1 MSRRTWYRRVGPLIA
16 LVGSFLIWEGVVKVF
31 HTKPFVLPDPITV
44 LTQTWD
50 VRGELLRQSVPTLEE
65 IWLGF
70 LIAVAA
76 GLLLAIPIAY
86 SQLVESSV
94 LPILVAIQVT
104 PTVALA
110 PLFLIWLGFGMTPKI
125 AVAAL
130 VAFFPVVVN
139 TTRGLNAGEPEMV
152 QWMRSLGAR
161 PWEIFFKLSI
171 RWAMPYIMA
180 ALKVAITLAAVG
192 ALIGEFIGTDRGLG
206 YMILRATTNLDTPVL
221 YGVLLWV
228 CFLGIAAY
236 GLIAGLERVALSWQ
250 RAAEGA
256 AQT

>member
-1 MSRRTWYRRVGPLIA
+1 MSGRTWFQRLGPVIA
-16 LVGSFLIWEGVVKVF
+16 LVGSFLIWEGVVEVF
-31 HTKPFVLPDPITV
+31 HTKPFILPGPITV
-44 LTQTWD
+44 VTNTWD
-50 VRGELLRQSVPTLEE
+50 VRSELLHQAVPTLEE

-70 LIAVAA
+70 AIAVAG
-76 GLLLAIPIAY
+76 GLLIAIPIAF
-86 SQLVESSV
+86 SPLVEAAV

-104 PTVALA
+104 PTVCLA

-139 TTRGLNAGEPEMV
+139 TTRGLRAGEPEMV

-161 PWEIFFKLSI
+161 PWEIFFKLKI
-171 RWAMPYIMA
+171 RWAMPYIMT

-206 YMILRATTNLDTPVL
+206 YVILRSTTNLDTPVL
-221 YGVLLWV
+221 YGTLLFI
-228 CFLGIAAY
+228 CFLGILAY
-236 GLIAGLERVALSWQ
+236 GLIALLERVALSWQ
-250 RAAEGA
+250 RAAEA
-256 AQT
+256 APRT

>member
-1 MSRRTWYRRVGPLIA
+1 LSAVTYRRAGPLIA
-16 LVGSFLIWEGVVKVF
+16 LVGSFLVWEGVVKVF
-31 HTKPFVLPDPITV
+31 HTKPFILPAPITV
-44 LTQTWD
+44 VTQTWA
-50 VRGELLRQSVPTLEE
+50 VRSNLLHQAVPTLEE

-70 LIAVAA
+70 AIAVVV
-76 GLLLAIPIAY
+76 GLLIAIPIAY
-86 SQLVESSV
+86 SPIVEGSV

-104 PTVALA
+104 PTVCLA
-110 PLFLIWLGFGMTPKI
+110 PIFLIWLGFGMTPKI

-139 TTRGLNAGEPEMV
+139 TTRGLRSGEPEMV

-180 ALKVAITLAAVG
+180 SLKVAITLAAVG

-206 YMILRATTNLDTPVL
+206 FLILQATTQLETPVL
-221 YGVLLWV
+221 YGVLLVV
-228 CFLGIAAY
+228 CFLGILSYVA
-236 GLIAGLERVALSWQ
+236 IAGLERLALSWQ
-250 RAAEGA
+250 RAAEEA
-256 AQT
+256 HQT

>member
-1 MSRRTWYRRVGPLIA
+1 VSRRPWYRRVGPLIA
-16 LVGSFLIWEGVVKVF
+16 LVGSFLIWEGVVKIF
-31 HTKPFVLPDPITV
+31 HTKPFILPAPITV
-44 LTQTWD
+44 VTHTWD
-50 VRGELLRQSVPTLEE
+50 VRSELLQQSVPTLEE

-70 LIAVAA
+70 AIAVAA

-86 SQLVESSV
+86 SPLVEGSV
-94 LPILVAIQVT
+94 LPILVAVQVT
-104 PTVALA
+104 PIVAVA

-130 VAFFPVVVN
+130 VAFFPVVIN
-139 TTRGLNAGEPEMV
+139 TTRGLRAGEPEMV

-221 YGVLLWV
+221 YGVLLFV
-228 CFLGIAAY
+228 CFLGIVAY
-236 GLIAGLERVALSWQ
+236 GVIAGLERVALSWQ
-250 RAAEGA
+250 HAAEGA
-256 AQT
+256 PQT